1 MKQLAFAVLALLVV
15 LPAAAQ
21 DRSFDLTASAVW
33 IDPTGDGTF
42 DDLSD
47 PANIEF
53 DGDLG
58 YGAAVNFFVSDR
70 ISIELAASKTSPE
83 TRIRRRVV
91 GDAAT
96 SIDIVPIT
104 GVVQFHFAPNSFI
117 DPYIGAGAAYM
128 LVGDVDGAED
138 IQAIDVKDD
147 VGLAVNAGLGIKLG
161 PRFGLLFDGKYV
173 PIESDATARIVGS
186 NNESTGSFDVSPIIL
201 SAGIQLRF

>member
-1 MKQLAFAVLALLVV
+1 MRYLASAVLALLVV

-21 DRSFDLTASAVW
+21 NRFFDLTASAVW
-33 IDPTGDGTF
+33 VDPTGDSSF

-47 PANIEF
+47 PASIDF
-53 DGDLG
+53 DADTG

-83 TRIRRRVV
+83 GTIRRRAL
-91 GDAAT
+91 GGGTT
-96 SIDIVPIT
+96 SVDIVPIT

-128 LVGDVDGAED
+128 LLGDVDGADD
-138 IQAIDVKDD
+138 IQAIDAKDD
-147 VGLAVNAGLGIKLG
+147 VGLAVNAGLAIKLG
-161 PRFGLLFDGKYV
+161 DRVAIVADGKYV

-186 NNESTGSFDVSPIIL
+186 NNESQGTIDVSPIIL